1 VVYER
6 VIEPFLDDYMGG
18 IFERVC
24 QEYMRWYGQE
34 LLNVPAQ
41 EVGRIWTGDFDI
53 DVAGKLLDGAA
64 FYGECKWWKKPVGE
78 NVLDHLIET
87 SAKTVYGKGK
97 ESTPHHYI
105 IFARQG
111 FTTDLQARAAANP
124 QIHLVT
130 PEKLLGKG

>member
-1 VVYER
+1 
-6 VIEPFLDDYMGG
+6 
-18 IFERVC
+18 
-24 QEYMRWYGQE
+24 

-53 DVAGKLLDGAA
+53 DVAGKLLDGSA

-87 SAKTVYGKGK
+87 SAKTAYGKGK
-97 ESTPHHYI
+97 ESTVHHYI

-111 FTTDLQARAAANP
+111 FTTDLQARATANP
-124 QIHLVT
+124 QIRLVT